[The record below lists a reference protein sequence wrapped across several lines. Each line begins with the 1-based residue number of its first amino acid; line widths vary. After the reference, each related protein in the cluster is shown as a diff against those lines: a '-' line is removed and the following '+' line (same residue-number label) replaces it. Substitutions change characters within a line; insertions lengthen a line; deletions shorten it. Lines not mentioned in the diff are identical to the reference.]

1 MTTATPR
8 KSSRKT
14 PRPADGRP
22 ATAAKS
28 VPAQDPEA
36 DTAVDAPRKPAAAK
50 KEGAA
55 ASAQAPLTDRTA
67 EAASTLESRIAA
79 ADPAALRDLYRD
91 MLFVRRFEE
100 RTAQAY
106 QQARIGGYCH
116 LNLGEEATVV
126 GVGAAM
132 RPTDYLFTNYR
143 EHGYALAKGIE
154 PGRVMAELYGRS
166 TGTSKGWGG
175 SMHMYDTATR
185 LLGGYAIVGGQ
196 VPLAVG
202 AALAIDYRGE
212 DDVVVCQ
219 MGEGTTNIGAFHES
233 LNIAALWRLPVVFL
247 VINNYTGMGTTV
259 EKSSAEPDLW
269 KRAAAYRMRGERV
282 DGTDVLAV
290 REAASELIESARREG
305 KPALLEAV
313 SHRLKGHSVVDPAKY
328 RSTEAVSEARE
339 HDPITL
345 WHARLLEAGV
355 LSAESAAAIEA
366 EVGEKVSAAVEF
378 AESSPHPNPDSL
390 FDYTYATR
398 VPGEL
403 RRLPADPLFPVDAER

>member
-1 MTTATPR
+1 MTTST
-8 KSSRKT
+8 
-14 PRPADGRP
+14 
-22 ATAAKS
+22 
-28 VPAQDPEA
+28 
-36 DTAVDAPRKPAAAK
+36 APRKPSRKATRSTNDPA
-50 KEGAA
+50 
-55 ASAQAPLTDRTA
+55 TTA
-67 EAASTLESRIAA
+67 ETTAATGTGTGSVESRIAA
-79 ADPAALRDLYRD
+79 EDPDTLRGLYRD

-100 RTAQAY
+100 RTAQSY
-106 QQARIGGYCH
+106 QQAKIGGYCH

-126 GVGAAM
+126 GIGAAM

-196 VPLAVG
+196 IPLAVG
-202 AALAIDYRGE
+202 AALAIDYRGG

-233 LNIAALWRLPVVFL
+233 LNIAALWNLPIVFL
-247 VINNYTGMGTTV
+247 VINNQTGMGTTV

-269 KRAAAYRMRGERV
+269 KRASSYRMRGERV

-290 REAASELIESARREG
+290 RDAASELIETARRQS

-313 SHRLKGHSVVDPAKY
+313 SYRLKGHSVVDPAKY
-328 RSTEAVSEARE
+328 RTSEAVSVVRDN
-339 HDPITL
+339 DPIVR
-345 WHARLLEAGV
+345 WYAALLEAGV
-355 LSAESAAAIEA
+355 LTEESAASIENAVTA
-366 EVGEKVSAAVEF
+366 EVAAAVEF
-378 AESSPHPNPDSL
+378 ADTSPHPEPSSL
-390 FDYTYATR
+390 FDYNYATP
-398 VPGEL
+398 VAGDF
-403 RRLPADPLFPVDAER
+403 RRLPADPLFTY

>member
-1 MTTATPR
+1 MTAETTAR
-8 KSSRKT
+8 
-14 PRPADGRP
+14 RPPSKAVRAAVKKPETATREPDSP
-22 ATAAKS
+22 AGLGDS
-28 VPAQDPEA
+28 VD
-36 DTAVDAPRKPAAAK
+36 
-50 KEGAA
+50 
-55 ASAQAPLTDRTA
+55 
-67 EAASTLESRIAA
+67 SRIAA
-79 ADPAALRDLYRD
+79 ENPETLRELYRE

-100 RTAQAY
+100 RTSQSY

-126 GVGAAM
+126 GMGAAM

-143 EHGYALAKGIE
+143 EHGYALVKGIE

-196 VPLAVG
+196 IPLAIG
-202 AALAIDYRGE
+202 AALAIDYRGD

-233 LNIAALWRLPVVFL
+233 LNIAALWNLPIVFL
-247 VINNYTGMGTTV
+247 IVNNQTGMGTTV

-269 KRAAAYRMRGERV
+269 KRAASYRIRGERV

-290 REAASELIESARREG
+290 RDTARELIETARRES

-313 SHRLKGHSVVDPAKY
+313 SYRLKGHSVVDPAKY
-328 RSTEAVSEARE
+328 RTSGTVAEARDN
-339 HDPITL
+339 DPVTR
-345 WHARLLEAGV
+345 WHAALLRVGV
-355 LSAESAAAIEA
+355 LTEESAADLEESVAA
-366 EVGEKVSAAVEF
+366 GVRAAVEF
-378 AESSPHPNPDSL
+378 ADASPHPDPSSL
-390 FDYTYATR
+390 FDYNYATP
-398 VPGEL
+398 VPGDS
-403 RRLPADPLFPVDAER
+403 RRLPADPLFTH

>member
-1 MTTATPR
+1 MTTSTTPR
-8 KSSRKT
+8 RPSRKT
-14 PRPADGRP
+14 TRSATRPSASSAEDRGIDDASTQTRS
-22 ATAAKS
+22 TA
-28 VPAQDPEA
+28 P
-36 DTAVDAPRKPAAAK
+36 VDARI
-50 KEGAA
+50 
-55 ASAQAPLTDRTA
+55 TA
-67 EAASTLESRIAA
+67 EDPGTLRG
-79 ADPAALRDLYRD
+79 LYRD

-100 RTAQAY
+100 RTAQSY
-106 QQARIGGYCH
+106 QQAQIGGYCH

-126 GVGAAM
+126 GLGAAM

-233 LNIAALWRLPVVFL
+233 LNIAALWNLPVVFL
-247 VINNYTGMGTTV
+247 VINNQTGMGTTV
-259 EKSSAEPDLW
+259 ERSSAEPDLW

-290 REAASELIESARREG
+290 RDMAGELIETARRER

-313 SHRLKGHSVVDPAKY
+313 SYRLKGHSVVDPAKY
-328 RSTEAVSEARE
+328 RTEEAVSIARSN
-339 HDPITL
+339 DPVVR
-345 WHARLLEAGV
+345 WRDALLAAGV
-355 LSAESAAAIEA
+355 LSDSSVAALEA
-366 EVGEKVSAAVEF
+366 EVNAEVAAAVEF
-378 AESSPHPNPDSL
+378 AASSPHPQPSSL
-390 FDYTYATR
+390 FDYNYATP
-398 VPGEL
+398 VAGDS
-403 RRLPADPLFPVDAER
+403 RRLPADPLFTS

>member
-1 MTTATPR
+1 MTTST
-8 KSSRKT
+8 
-14 PRPADGRP
+14 
-22 ATAAKS
+22 
-28 VPAQDPEA
+28 
-36 DTAVDAPRKPAAAK
+36 APRKPARKANRPATVKEKAAT
-50 KEGAA
+50 APPA
-55 ASAQAPLTDRTA
+55 QSALTT
-67 EAASTLESRIAA
+67 T
-79 ADPAALRDLYRD
+79 DPEVLRGLYRD

-100 RTAQAY
+100 RTAQSY
-106 QQARIGGYCH
+106 QQAKIGGYCH

-175 SMHMYDTATR
+175 SMHMYDTEAR

-202 AALAIDYRGE
+202 AALAIDYRGD

-233 LNIAALWRLPVVFL
+233 LNIAALWHLPIVFL
-247 VINNYTGMGTTV
+247 VVNNQTGMGTTV
-259 EKSSAEPDLW
+259 DKSSAEPELF
-269 KRAAAYRMRGERV
+269 KRASSYRMRGERV

-290 REAASELIESARREG
+290 RDVAGELIEQARHDG

-313 SHRLKGHSVVDPAKY
+313 SYRLKGHSVVDPAKY
-328 RSTEAVSEARE
+328 RSSEAVSVARDN
-339 HDPITL
+339 DPIVR
-345 WHARLLEAGV
+345 WHAALLEAGV
-355 LSAESAAAIEA
+355 LTEDSAAEIEA
-366 EVGEKVSAAVEF
+366 SVTAEVAAAVEF
-378 AESSPHPNPDSL
+378 ADASPHPEQSSL
-390 FDYTYATR
+390 FDYNYATP
-398 VPGEL
+398 VAGDSH
-403 RRLPADPLFPVDAER
+403 RLPADPLFTV

>member
-1 MTTATPR
+1 MTTSTASR
-8 KSSRKT
+8 KPSRKT
-14 PRPADGRP
+14 ARSTSAPVAADRESDDAVPARTPND
-22 ATAAKS
+22 S
-28 VPAQDPEA
+28 VP
-36 DTAVDAPRKPAAAK
+36 VDA
-50 KEGAA
+50 
-55 ASAQAPLTDRTA
+55 
-67 EAASTLESRIAA
+67 RIAA
-79 ADPAALRDLYRD
+79 EDPDRLRGLFRD

-100 RTAQAY
+100 RTAQSY
-106 QQARIGGYCH
+106 QQAKIGGYCH

-126 GVGAAM
+126 GLGAAM

-154 PGRVMAELYGRS
+154 PGRVMAELYGRA

-185 LLGGYAIVGGQ
+185 MLGGYAIVGGQ

-247 VINNYTGMGTTV
+247 VINNQTGMGTTV
-259 EKSSAEPDLW
+259 ERSSAEPDLW

-290 REAASELIESARREG
+290 RDVAGELIETARREK

-328 RSTEAVSEARE
+328 RTEDAVSIARSN
-339 HDPITL
+339 DPIVR
-345 WHARLLEAGV
+345 WREALLAAGV
-355 LSAESAAAIEA
+355 LDDRSVAELEA
-366 EVGEKVSAAVEF
+366 EVTAAVAAAVEF
-378 AESSPHPNPDSL
+378 ADASPHPEPSSL
-390 FDYTYATR
+390 FDYNYATP
-398 VPGEL
+398 VAGDS
-403 RRLPADPLFPVDAER
+403 RRLPADPLFTT

>member
-1 MTTATPR
+1 MTTTSAA
-8 KSSRKT
+8 RKT
-14 PRPADGRP
+14 TRR
-22 ATAAKS
+22 AAKAAP
-28 VPAQDPEA
+28 V
-36 DTAVDAPRKPAAAK
+36 AV
-50 KEGAA
+50 
-55 ASAQAPLTDRTA
+55 
-67 EAASTLESRIAA
+67 ESPFATE
-79 ADPAALRDLYRD
+79 DPAVLRGLFRD

-100 RTAQAY
+100 RTAQSY
-106 QQARIGGYCH
+106 QQAKIGGYCH

-126 GVGAAM
+126 GLGAAM

-154 PGRVMAELYGRS
+154 PGRVMAELYGRA

-196 VPLAVG
+196 VPLAIG
-202 AALAIDYRGE
+202 AALAIDYRGG

-247 VINNYTGMGTTV
+247 VINNQTGMGTTV
-259 EKSSAEPDLW
+259 ENSSAEPDLW

-290 REAASELIESARREG
+290 RDMASELIEAARREG

-313 SHRLKGHSVVDPAKY
+313 SYRLKGHSVVDPAKY
-328 RSTEAVSEARE
+328 RSTEAVATARE
-339 HDPITL
+339 HDPIAL
-345 WHARLLEAGV
+345 WQHRLLG
-355 LSAESAAAIEA
+355 A
-366 EVGEKVSAAVEF
+366 EVLTDQSLAEIEREVTESVVAAVEF
-378 AESSPHPNPDSL
+378 ADSSPHPDPSSL
-390 FDYTYATR
+390 FDYNYATP
-398 VPGEL
+398 VPSDS
-403 RRLPADPLFPVDAER
+403 RRLPADPLFTA